1 MIATLQCVV
10 IDCPRPRELAA
21 FYRRVLGG
29 EVDKQDPRWS
39 TDATWSTLH
48 TPDGRVLAFQQA
60 PDLQPPAW
68 PDPSRPQ
75 QYHLDLGVADL
86 DAAEA
91 GVLEAGATLLDAGD
105 PGRCWRVYADPVGHP
120 FCLVQE

>member
-21 FYRRVLGG
+21 FYQRVLGG
-29 EVDKQDPRWS
+29 EVDRKDPRWS
-39 TDATWSTLH
+39 TDETWATLH
-48 TPDGRVLAFQQA
+48 TPGGAVLAFQQA
-60 PDLQPPAW
+60 PDLRAPAW

-75 QYHLDLGVADL
+75 QFHLDLGVPDL

-91 GVLEAGATLLDAGD
+91 EVLELGARLLDAGE
-105 PGRCWRVYADPVGHP
+105 PGRSFRVYADPVGHP
-120 FCLVQE
+120 FCLVRE